1 MVARGKRDHAGPALA
16 FIKAREGVEGAAE
29 LEGAHALQV
38 LALEEH
44 LGAEFGVHRARGHYR
59 RAVGVASEALAARED
74 AASHAT
80 ARKLAREL
88 ASHHDTSAWA
98 KAMLERLSTP

>member
-1 MVARGKRDHAGPALA
+1 MKIAIPSVLPGGLEAQVGHHAG
-16 FIKAREGVEGAAE
+16 REGVEGAAE

-59 RAVGVASEALAARED
+59 RAVGVAGEALAGGFDVGVGGQRE
-74 AASHAT
+74 
-80 ARKLAREL
+80 RREG
-88 ASHHDTSAWA
+88 HGGVPD
-98 KAMLERLSTP
+98 E